1 MSFFEDGT
9 PQPEKLGT
17 TKSRADINDVQDSV
31 PTTPSNHGEPP
42 PNATQE
48 QLYSFATFKAK
59 CEKACARNKR
69 SGAAVKRKKAQDRLL
84 TLQDWCKQLRRAQR
98 YFGLREA
105 TPKAPMPD
113 SNLDWGEQQ
122 AFHEETEKQLRKLA
136 DPLDVS
142 QLAPCKFEQQ
152 PILLSIDVESYER
165 DHSIVTEVGIS
176 TLDTLDLVGIPPG
189 EGGDSWTKQIR
200 SRHLRISGRER
211 YVNKDF
217 CPGDGNAFQFGESEF
232 ISVEKMGD
240 AIDDC
245 LQWPFSVHFKHDGKL
260 KWQSQNGKDAAAAAT
275 DDAYAPGNSDTRT
288 KDSEAE
294 PETDAKPFITSS
306 ENGTTITQLPSGHI
320 QLGGRERTIIL
331 VGHDISGDL
340 KDLASLNSAVFS
352 RPRPPTSYPPPPP
365 GSLPEDDEP
374 LDERAAKGK
383 KILERIPEALD
394 TATLYQTLTKDS
406 QTRNLPSVLSDL
418 GRCGWFFVSIP
429 FLHSAG
435 QS

>member
-1 MSFFEDGT
+1 MF
-9 PQPEKLGT
+9 
-17 TKSRADINDVQDSV
+17 
-31 PTTPSNHGEPP
+31 
-42 PNATQE
+42 
-48 QLYSFATFKAK
+48 
-59 CEKACARNKR
+59 
-69 SGAAVKRKKAQDRLL
+69 
-84 TLQDWCKQLRRAQR
+84 
-98 YFGLREA
+98 
-105 TPKAPMPD
+105 
-113 SNLDWGEQQ
+113 
-122 AFHEETEKQLRKLA
+122 
-136 DPLDVS
+136 
-142 QLAPCKFEQQ
+142 
-152 PILLSIDVESYER
+152 
-165 DHSIVTEVGIS
+165 
-176 TLDTLDLVGIPPG
+176 
-189 EGGDSWTKQIR
+189 
-200 SRHLRISGRER
+200 
-211 YVNKDF
+211 NKDF